1 MALPDERED
10 LAAEF
15 ALGTLS
21 QSERAEAL
29 QLLDSDAEF
38 ARMVRQ
44 WEQRL
49 GPLAAA
55 LPREA
60 APPHVRGQVMK
71 TIAGDAPN
79 AETVVDFKRKAQ
91 FWRWTSLGASA
102 VAAALAGFIVIKGNP
117 GSVPEQRYVAVLQT
131 EGPGPAFLAS
141 IDLAKGSISVRT
153 VGAPPQ
159 PGKAYELWA
168 VGGGR
173 DKPQSLGVIDAS
185 FRVPAQKLGAIDPKA
200 LADTVFA
207 VSLEPPNGSPTGQ
220 PTGPVMFTGK
230 LVATE

>member
-1 MALPDERED
+1 MARPDERED

-15 ALGTLS
+15 ALGTLEGA
-21 QSERAEAL
+21 ERAEAERL
-29 QLLDSDAEF
+29 MANDPAFKMLVHD
-38 ARMVRQ
+38 

-55 LPREA
+55 LPSEA
-60 APPHVRGQVMK
+60 APQIVRGKLMK
-71 TIAGDAPN
+71 AIAGDTADTD
-79 AETVVDFKRKAQ
+79 TVVEFRRKAE
-91 FWRWTSLGASA
+91 FWRWTSFATGA
-102 VAAALAGFIVIKGNP
+102 VAAALAGFILIKAQP
-117 GSVPEQRYVAVLQT
+117 QAVPDQRYVAVLQT

-141 IDLAKGSISVRT
+141 IDLARGSISVRT

-159 PGKAYELWA
+159 HGKSYELWA

-185 FRVPAQKLGAIDPKA
+185 FRVPAEKLGKIDPQV
-200 LADTVFA
+200 LAETVFA

>member
-1 MALPDERED
+1 MARPDERED

-21 QSERAEAL
+21 PVELVEAL
-29 QLLDSDAEF
+29 QLMETDPAF
-38 ARMVRQ
+38 AAKVRQ
-44 WEQRL
+44 WEHHL

-55 LPREA
+55 LPGEP
-60 APPHVRGQVMK
+60 APSRVRGQVMK
-71 TIAGDAPN
+71 VIAGDAPS
-79 AETVVDFKRKAQ
+79 AETVVDFKRRAE
-91 FWRWTSLGASA
+91 FWRWTSFGASA
-102 VAAALAGFIVIKGNP
+102 VAAALAGFIFVKG
-117 GSVPEQRYVAVLQT
+117 SQDAAPEQRFVAVLQT

-185 FRVPAQKLGAIDPKA
+185 FRVPAGKLGTIDPKV
-200 LADTVFA
+200 LAETVFA
-207 VSLEPPNGSPTGQ
+207 VSLEPPDGSPTGQ

>member
-1 MALPDERED
+1 MARPDERED

-15 ALGTLS
+15 VLGTLLPE
-21 QSERAEAL
+21 ERADAL
-29 QLLDSDAEF
+29 QLIGSDPEF
-38 ARMVRQ
+38 AVMVRE

-49 GPLAAA
+49 SPLAAA
-55 LPREA
+55 LPA
-60 APPHVRGQVMK
+60 QSVPPSVRGVLMK
-71 TIAGDAPN
+71 AIAGDAPD
-79 AETVVDFKRKAQ
+79 AETVIDFRRKAE
-91 FWRWTSLGASA
+91 FWRWTSFGASA
-102 VAAALAGFIVIKGNP
+102 VAAALAGFIVLNVKP
-117 GSVPEQRYVAVLQT
+117 PAAPEQRYVAVLQT

-185 FRVPAQKLGAIDPKA
+185 FRVPAGKLGTIDPKV

-207 VSLEPPNGSPTGQ
+207 VSLEPPSGSPTGQ

>member
-1 MALPDERED
+1 MARPEELED

-21 QSERAEAL
+21 PEEQAEAL
-29 QLLDSDAEF
+29 RLMASEAAF
-38 ARMVRQ
+38 ADLVRV
-44 WEQRL
+44 WERRL
-49 GPLAAA
+49 APLAAA
-55 LPREA
+55 LPAE
-60 APPHVRGQVMK
+60 APPAHLRGQVMRAV
-71 TIAGDAPN
+71 AGDQPDAPEVI
-79 AETVVDFKRKAQ
+79 AFKRKAD
-91 FWRWTSLGASA
+91 FWRWTSIGTSAIAASL
-102 VAAALAGFIVIKGNP
+102 AAFIAFQSKP
-117 GSVPEQRYVAVLQT
+117 LSAPEQRYVAVLQP
-131 EGPGPAFLAS
+131 EGLGPAFLAS

-168 VGGGR
+168 LGGGR

-185 FRVPAQKLGAIDPKA
+185 FRVPAERLGTIDPKV

>member
-1 MALPDERED
+1 MARPDELED

-15 ALGTLS
+15 ALGTLPEGEL
-21 QSERAEAL
+21 QEAERL
-29 QLLDSDAEF
+29 MVSDPAF
-38 ARMVRQ
+38 AAMVKA
-44 WEQRL
+44 WERRL
-49 GPLAAA
+49 APLAGA
-55 LPREA
+55 LPAEM
-60 APPHVRGQVMK
+60 PPPQVRGAVMK
-71 TIAGDAPN
+71 AIAGDAPG
-79 AETVVDFKRKAQ
+79 AVTVVDFERKAS
-91 FWRWTSLGASA
+91 FWKWSTAGVSAIAASL
-102 VAAALAGFIVIKGNP
+102 AAFIAINANP
-117 GSVPEQRYVAVLQT
+117 PTIPEQRFVAVLQT

-153 VGAPPQ
+153 VGAPAQ
-159 PGKAYELWA
+159 PGKSYELWA

-185 FRVPAQKLGAIDPKA
+185 FKVPASKLGTIDPKV
-200 LADTVFA
+200 LNDTVFA